1 MNMIFIGYDYLND
14 EIEWRKIYW
23 KNGEVTKYSISNI
36 GVVRN
41 DITDKI
47 LRARTDRDYVRVS
60 LTHKGKH
67 KEFLIHRLVATS
79 FIPNPE
85 NKPQVNHING
95 IKHCN
100 YVYNL
105 EWVTASE
112 NCKHAHENGLYGGK
126 VKKHKKLSDKKIHKV
141 CKLLEKN
148 ELTYSEIA
156 KRIGC
161 DRRTVSDIRKGKK
174 YTRISS
180 EYDLSKY
187 VTKKTVV
194 ITGDKAIHTKYSD
207 DDIRN
212 LCELIDS
219 NQYELPQLESVTGI
233 PYQTIRNVYYGTCR
247 NDISESYNFRKNKN
261 PLYNKKREAAI
272 KVCELLYTGLNTR
285 QVSEK
290 LGVPRGF
297 ARKILSGETWKDI
310 SKNYGFTKY
319 DNRKKGKVYK

>member
-1 MNMIFIGYDYLND
+1 MIFIGYDYLNE

-23 KNGEVTKYSISNI
+23 TNGEVTKYSISNI

-47 LRARTDRDYVRVS
+47 IRARTDRDYVRIT
-60 LTHKGKH
+60 LTHSGKS
-67 KEFLIHRLVATS
+67 KEFFIHRLVAIA

-105 EWVTASE
+105 EWATASE
-112 NCKHAHENGLYGGK
+112 NCKHAYNNGLWCRK
-126 VKKHKKLSDKKIHKV
+126 IKKSKKISDKKVHRI
-141 CKLLEKN
+141 CKMLEKN

-161 DRRTVSDIRKGKK
+161 DRKLVSDIRKGKK
-174 YTRISS
+174 YTTISS
-180 EYDLSKY
+180 GYDLSKY
-187 VTKKTVV
+187 ETKKTVV
-194 ITGDKAIHTKYSD
+194 ITGDKSVHTKYSNA
-207 DDIRN
+207 DIHN

-219 NQYELPQLESVTGI
+219 GNYELPQLESVTGI

-247 NDISESYNFRKNKN
+247 NDISENYNFRKTKN
-261 PLYNKKREAAI
+261 PLSTKKREAAI
-272 KVCELLYTGLNTR
+272 KACELLYIGLNTK

-297 ARKILSGETWKDI
+297 VRKILSGDTWKEI

-319 DNRKKGKVYK
+319 DNRKKGKIYK